1 MSKECHCG
9 VCNDSSPAKAGEVE
23 CAECGLDPM
32 CQVLDYAEP
41 GSGVPEGLLL
51 RRQPVA
57 AGEILFCA
65 GDACNHIFA
74 VKSGSFKG
82 VVSEAD
88 GRERVVGFYF
98 AGELIGTEAVAGRH
112 YTCSVRALEAGQVCH
127 LSLDQLYD
135 SGRSVEQ
142 IQSALIELLGS
153 EVSLNQLQTSS
164 LIRQSAEQRMAAFLL
179 SLSDR
184 YQRRGLSSLVFS
196 MRMSRSDIAS
206 YLGIARETVSR
217 ILTKFQNEG
226 FIRMKKNKIQLKD
239 RDGLNDIPSA
249 G

>member
-1 MSKECHCG
+1 MS
-9 VCNDSSPAKAGEVE
+9 AEVE
-23 CAECGLDPM
+23 CADCGLDPM

-41 GSGVPEGLLL
+41 GSGLPEGLLL

-57 AGEILFCA
+57 AGELLFHA
-65 GDACNHIFA
+65 GQVCDQIYA

-82 VVSEAD
+82 VVEGPS

-98 AGELIGTEAVAGRH
+98 AGELIGAEGIAGQH

-127 LSLDQLYD
+127 LRLDQLYD
-135 SGRSVEQ
+135 SGRAVEQ
-142 IQSALIELLGS
+142 IQNALIEMLGS
-153 EVSLNQLQTSS
+153 EVQLNQLLTSS

-184 YQRRGLSSLVFS
+184 YQRRGLSSLAFS

-226 FIRMKKNKIQLKD
+226 LIRLKKNNIQLKD
-239 RDGLNDIPSA
+239 RAGLNDVPSV

>member
-1 MSKECHCG
+1 MS
-9 VCNDSSPAKAGEVE
+9 GEVE
-23 CAECGLDPM
+23 CADCGLDPM

-41 GSGVPEGLLL
+41 GSGLPEGLLL
-51 RRQPVA
+51 RRQPIA
-57 AGEILFCA
+57 AGEALFRA
-65 GDACNHIFA
+65 GQVCDRIYA

-82 VVSEAD
+82 VAVEPN

-98 AGELIGTEAVAGRH
+98 AGELIGTEGIAGQH
-112 YTCSVRALEAGQVCH
+112 YTSSVRALEAGQVCH
-127 LSLDQLYD
+127 LRLDQLHD

-142 IQSALIELLGS
+142 IQTALIAMLGS
-153 EVSLNQLQTSS
+153 EVALNQQLTSS

-226 FIRMKKNKIQLKD
+226 LIRLKKNIFQLKD
-239 RDGLNDIPSA
+239 RAGLDNIPST
-249 G
+249 GG